1 MRDSLRSS
9 NTPTA
14 SRRPGRRNK
23 RLAALVS
30 LTVVAL
36 LLVHWAW
43 NRPAPDSPATS
54 SSRSSSEPPGVL
66 SSRKLSMQRNG
77 VSGLR
82 GRVSDPGS
90 VAIPD
95 AKVCA
100 YPMQMEHVARSTP
113 DLANPVCVTS
123 NDDGRYAFVGIAAG
137 SYKLM
142 ASAPRYQ
149 PTAVETGNNERL
161 LALPEGEELGPLDIV
176 LRPGGVEVRGRVRE
190 AGSAT
195 PIAGATVTLM
205 LTDRKSGTL
214 VTSDRKGEFSAW
226 IAEGALTVVAEATGY
241 APVTR
246 QASSPGPNLDIE
258 LDHGGTLLVRVV
270 DAETKQ
276 PLAKAMVETGV
287 PTQRFGQTDPDGRV
301 TFDRLAA
308 GRYKPRAMTRGHY
321 GVLTKS
327 VFVAAAESASEA
339 VIELHAVN
347 TIEGRV
353 VYHGSQ
359 RPCTAGEVTLHEG
372 TTKTT
377 FTTTVMSDGSFVFP
391 TVPPGVYEVIKT
403 CKNAA
408 KSIDANLL
416 VVHSAIKDLVL
427 EVAEGVTLRGVIVS
441 EAGVPIRDAT
451 ITGWGP
457 VAPPRKGVFK
467 VEATSD
473 ANGAFAL
480 AGVVPTWAKLN
491 ATATSFAPIDPAVL
505 INIADGD
512 KTDEVRLIM
521 KRAATLEGVVEDQDG
536 TPIPSLQVL
545 ADNGEERGYFTTFAV
560 ENGSFSFKSLP
571 AGSVRV
577 AVLMESGEVT
587 PDIHVTLR
595 NGETTKVRLLAK
607 RGTHEIWGN
616 VVDTDG
622 TPVAYARVEAA
633 REGEFLEV
641 ATPVPPPG
649 SASPPPLELPPPP
662 SPPPGAPP
670 KEEKAHLSGPIG
682 LAPHQKGSPSKPPSL
697 SSLPVLQPVQPGQA
711 ASASAAGG
719 KHVWMQAPV
728 ASRSAHPTQADASGA
743 FKLTRLIEGKY
754 TVRAYRD
761 REGSSAEGVALHID
775 TGEKNAV
782 VVLPATAAFEG
793 QLSFPAGVTPPERF
807 VVMLQSAA
815 LHLHRREEFFQ
826 TQGRFSFDDLAPG
839 EYEGFVE
846 TAEWKGDIRVTL
858 PLTSVTTIEMRARRG
873 GKHGGAHAR

>member
-1 MRDSLRSS
+1 MRDSPPSS
-9 NTPTA
+9 STAA
-14 SRRPGRRNK
+14 SRPSHRRSK
-23 RLAALVS
+23 MLAALVS
-30 LTVVAL
+30 LAVVGL
-36 LLVHWAW
+36 LAAHRGWQ
-43 NRPAPDSPATS
+43 RPAPDSPATS
-54 SSRSSSEPPGVL
+54 ASPSTSAVSGVL
-66 SSRKLSMQRNG
+66 ASRKLTTQHKG
-77 VSGLR
+77 VSGLH

-90 VAIPD
+90 AGIRE

-123 NDDGRYAFVGIAAG
+123 NDDGRYAFVGIASG

-149 PTAVETGNNERL
+149 PAAVETGNHEKL
-161 LALPEGEELGPLDIV
+161 LALPEGEEIGPLDIV

-190 AGSAT
+190 AGSTT

-205 LTDRKSGTL
+205 LTDRTSGTMA
-214 VTSDRKGEFSAW
+214 TSDRKGEFSAW

-246 QASSPGPNLDIE
+246 QASSPGPKVDIE

-270 DAETKQ
+270 DAETRQ
-276 PLAKAMVETGV
+276 PLARAMVETGV

-308 GRYKPRAMTRGHY
+308 GRYKPRAMTRGYY
-321 GVLTKS
+321 GVLTRS
-327 VFVAAAESASEA
+327 VFVAAAEPASEA

-353 VYHGSQ
+353 VFHGSQ
-359 RPCTAGEVTLHEG
+359 RPCPAGEVTLHEG

-377 FTTTVMSDGSFVFP
+377 FTTTIVSDGSFVFP
-391 TVPPGVYEVIKT
+391 TVPPGVYELIKT

-416 VVHSAIKDLVL
+416 VVHSPMKDLVL
-427 EVAEGVTLRGVIVS
+427 EVAEGVTVHGVIVS
-441 EAGVPIRDAT
+441 EAGVPIRGAT

-473 ANGAFAL
+473 ASGAFTL
-480 AGVVPTWAKLN
+480 AGAVPTWVKLN
-491 ATATSFAPIDPAVL
+491 ATAASFAPIDPAVL
-505 INIADGD
+505 VNITEGD
-512 KTDEVRLIM
+512 RTDEVRLIM

-536 TPIPSLQVL
+536 RPIPGLQVL

-560 ENGSFSFKSLP
+560 ENGTFSFKSLP
-571 AGSVRV
+571 AGQLRV
-577 AVLMESGEVT
+577 AVLMDSGEVT
-587 PDIHVTLR
+587 PDTHVALR
-595 NGETTKVRLLAK
+595 NGETTKVRLMAR
-607 RGTHEIWGN
+607 RGTHEIWGT

-622 TPVAYARVEAA
+622 TPVPYARVEAA
-633 REGEFLEV
+633 REGEFQEV
-641 ATPVPPPG
+641 STPAPPPR
-649 SASPPPLELPPPP
+649 SASPPLQLPSPPG
-662 SPPPGAPP
+662 PPPGAPQ

-682 LAPHQKGSPSKPPSL
+682 PAPNQKGTASKPPSL
-697 SSLPVLQPVQPGQA
+697 SSLPILQPVQPGQP

-719 KHVWMQAPV
+719 NHVWMRAPV

-743 FKLTRLIEGKY
+743 FKLTHLIEGKY
-754 TVRAYRD
+754 TIRAYRD
-761 REGSSAEGVALHID
+761 REGSSAEGVTLHID
-775 TGEKNAV
+775 TGDKSAV
-782 VVLPATAAFEG
+782 VALPATAAFEG
-793 QLSFPAGVTPPERF
+793 QLSFPSAAAPPERF

-826 TQGRFSFDDLAPG
+826 THGRFSFDDLAPG
-839 EYEGFVE
+839 EYEAFVE
-846 TAEWKGDIRVTL
+846 TAEWKGDMRVTL
-858 PLTSVTTIEMRARRG
+858 PTSSMTTIDMRERRG
-873 GKHGGAHAR
+873 AKHGAARTR

>member
-1 MRDSLRSS
+1 MRDSPRSS
-9 NTPTA
+9 SITTA
-14 SRRPGRRNK
+14 SRPSSRRNK
-23 RLAALVS
+23 LLAALVS
-30 LTVVAL
+30 LTMVGLVL
-36 LLVHWAW
+36 LHWAW
-43 NRPAPDSPATS
+43 NRPPPGSPSASTS
-54 SSRSSSEPPGVL
+54 PLPSASPGVL
-66 SSRKLSMQRNG
+66 ASRKLSMQRTG
-77 VSGLR
+77 VSGLH
-82 GRVSDPGS
+82 GRVSDPSS
-90 VAIPD
+90 VGIRD
-95 AKVCA
+95 AKICA

-113 DLANPVCVTS
+113 DLANPSCVTS
-123 NDDGRYAFVGIAAG
+123 TDDGHYAFVGIAAG

-142 ASAPRYQ
+142 ASAPRFQ

-195 PIAGATVTLM
+195 PIPGAAVTLM
-205 LTDRKSGTL
+205 STDRKSGTI

-226 IAEGALTVVAEATGY
+226 IAEGALTIAAEASGY
-241 APVTR
+241 APVTK
-246 QASSPGPNLDIE
+246 QASSPGPNVDLE
-258 LDHGGTLLVRVV
+258 LDHGGTLLVRVI

-287 PTQRFGQTDPDGRV
+287 PTQRFGQTDSDGRV
-301 TFDRLAA
+301 TFDRLAV
-308 GRYKPRAMTRGHY
+308 GRYKPRAMTRGYY
-321 GVLTKS
+321 GVLARS
-327 VFVAAAESASEA
+327 VFVATAESASEA

-353 VYHGSQ
+353 VYQGSQ

-377 FTTTVMSDGSFVFP
+377 FTTTIMSDGGFAFP
-391 TVPPGVYEVIKT
+391 TVPPGVYEVVKT

-408 KSIDANLL
+408 KSIDAKLL
-416 VVHSAIKDLVL
+416 VVHSPMKGLVL

-441 EAGVPIRDAT
+441 ETGAPIRDAT

-457 VAPPRKGVFK
+457 VTPPRKGVFK
-467 VEATSD
+467 VEAISD

-491 ATATSFAPIDPAVL
+491 ATAASFAPIDPAVM
-505 INIADGD
+505 INIAEGD
-512 KTDEVRLIM
+512 KTDGVRLVM
-521 KRAATLEGVVEDQDG
+521 KRAATLDGVVEDQDG

-560 ENGSFSFKSLP
+560 ENGTFSFKSLP
-571 AGSVRV
+571 AGPLRV
-577 AVLMESGEVT
+577 AVLMDSGEVT
-587 PDIHVTLR
+587 PDTRVTLR

-622 TPVAYARVEAA
+622 MPVPYARVEAA
-633 REGEFLEV
+633 REGEFLE
-641 ATPVPPPG
+641 ASTPGPPPE
-649 SASPPPLELPPPP
+649 SASTPPLELPVSPAPPA
-662 SPPPGAPP
+662 GAPP
-670 KEEKAHLSGPIG
+670 KEEKAHLSGPID

-697 SSLPVLQPVQPGQA
+697 ASLPVLQPVQPSQA

-761 REGSSAEGVALHID
+761 REGSSAEGIALHID
-775 TGEKNAV
+775 TGDKNAV
-782 VVLPATAAFEG
+782 VVLPATTTLEG
-793 QLSFPAGVTPPERF
+793 QLSFPAGAIPPERF

-826 TQGRFSFDDLAPG
+826 TQGHFSFDDLAPG
-839 EYEGFVE
+839 EYEAFVE
-846 TAEWKGDIRVTL
+846 PAEWKGDLRVTV
-858 PLTSVTTIEMRARRG
+858 PATAMTIIDMRARRG
-873 GKHGGAHAR
+873 GKAGAHAR